1 MIYKSSDEGKLG
13 TDAGA
18 RIGSI
23 CMMESG
29 KTFFL
34 GVADNVKPGAI
45 QLWRPTLTKYN
56 VV

>member
-29 KTFFL
+29 KAFFL